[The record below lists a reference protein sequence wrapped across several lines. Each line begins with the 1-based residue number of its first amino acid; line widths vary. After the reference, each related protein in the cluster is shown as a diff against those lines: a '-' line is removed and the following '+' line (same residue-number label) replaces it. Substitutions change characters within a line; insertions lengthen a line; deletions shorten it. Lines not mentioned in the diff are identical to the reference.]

1 MRAPLPRR
9 QWGILY
15 AEGDLNVRGTARAGL
30 TTALA
35 YLAGAPGRADALLRG
50 CAGLRGA
57 ARLRSTVFVHAPFV
71 QCPLSL
77 TQFNVSTLHI
87 QTGRRC
93 FPKAAK
99 NTGLFRNPANFQPL
113 IPAWTRNAVHVRTG
127 FLDDVYQRKIHICTV
142 HAMLEQSQASNC
154 PETAQKRF
162 LFRIPED
169 NLLSLVSPYTRSC
182 VRIFRIPTILRQEN
196 GGVINQPDIF

>member
-1 MRAPLPRR
+1 MLIHPSYLKMDEHFSETKH
-9 QWGILY
+9 LHLKMD
-15 AEGDLNVRGTARAGL
+15 EHFSETKHLHLKMKML
-30 TTALA
+30 T
-35 YLAGAPGRADALLRG
+35 
-50 CAGLRGA
+50 
-57 ARLRSTVFVHAPFV
+57 
-71 QCPLSL
+71 
-77 TQFNVSTLHI
+77 
-87 QTGRRC
+87 
-93 FPKAAK
+93 FPKIKDDLIHLPGLSAQAK
-99 NTGLFRNPANFQPL
+99 HTGLLRNPANFQPL

-182 VRIFRIPTILRQEN
+182 VRIFRIPPIR
-196 GGVINQPDIF
+196 